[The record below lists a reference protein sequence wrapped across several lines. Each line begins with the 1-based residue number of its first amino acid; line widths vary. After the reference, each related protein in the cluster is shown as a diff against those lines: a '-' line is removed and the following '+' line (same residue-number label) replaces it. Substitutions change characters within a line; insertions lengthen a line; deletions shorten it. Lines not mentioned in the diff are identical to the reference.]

1 MRTKRITRIA
11 LMTAVALLLNLV
23 ESMLPPMLPYAP
35 GAKIGLGNLVTL
47 VAFVLLGYAD
57 AYLILAL
64 RCLLASVFGG
74 NVSALIYSVP
84 AGFISLAV
92 QILLYHFLFGFVSIM
107 SISFAGATV
116 HNAVQV
122 AVASAVVKTNLM
134 AMLPFMLAASIVA
147 GLTVGITA
155 FLIIKYLPKKV
166 YAL

>member
-1 MRTKRITRIA
+1 
-11 LMTAVALLLNLV
+11 MTAVALLLNLV

-47 VAFVLLGYAD
+47 LAFVLLGYAD
-57 AYLILAL
+57 TYLILAL

-84 AGFISLAV
+84 AGFISLTV